1 MSHDRPSEPFFLI
14 VADYD
19 RGLFSV
25 EGPMTDDGALRTF
38 SSARKAMDWRNPR
51 PSGRTKGTPNL
62 LSHCRYIRLYTYP
75 CFSAPGDGSRPAS
88 RGVLWIS
95 AVWRTHLPRP
105 PASH

>member
-25 EGPMTDDGALRTF
+25 EGPMTDDGAIRTF

-51 PSGRTKGTPNL
+51 PSGRTKGTSNL
-62 LSHCRYIRLYTYP
+62 YLLVYIVVCILTRVFRHPATV
-75 CFSAPGDGSRPAS
+75 AGRPQ
-88 RGVLWIS
+88 RWVQMWTDL
-95 AVWRTHLPRP
+95 
-105 PASH
+105 